1 MSKATRQS
9 HGIDGLM
16 TMTISGTINSPTPA
30 APQKGP
36 WFSLK
41 QNHNDLLARGTE
53 AYILSYRENTLAAL
67 PTTGKTGAAKW
78 VIPQM
83 WEREWN
89 PRLGVSITPLD
100 FNSESDGT
108 KLVPELW
115 LKPEN
120 ILLTTDGT
128 KVTSWE
134 DSSATPQNW
143 DAATNDEP
151 PISTVENANRF
162 AGPSG
167 NGVNNSGTY
176 LNALT
181 DMFDLPPASGGT
193 PQSGFL
199 MYFVVKFDSPNNV
212 TANQT
217 LFACGSNVATTEW
230 RIFANNFDGF
240 GRGDVVIEAKG
251 TVEYTASNAIAA
263 NGNDPTIIGVA
274 RTTDGTFVCR
284 VNGANKTFTH
294 TSGSAFPD
302 VGNFGTSSS
311 LISTLNT
318 ISPTESNVLKGTLLE
333 AFYVREK
340 NTAALQATNISEFSG
355 EATAGGTITIISSDG
370 TEITYAA
377 YASGG
382 GAANG
387 QLDPKGRVK
396 FLTDANTTTQAANL
410 VAAINDTT
418 NGHGAKI
425 TASNGGS
432 NLVILQQA
440 SLGAAGNTP
449 ITITGLPT
457 LNFNASYKSRFQ
469 NGAAGINVLDMEKI
483 ESYLGHKFG
492 IALPDAH
499 PYSKKYKRKSAIEAV
514 V

>member
-1 MSKATRQS
+1 MSRATRQS

-16 TMTISGTINSPTPA
+16 TMTINGSINSTE
-30 APQKGP
+30 KV
-36 WFSLK
+36 SIK
-41 QNHNDLLARGTE
+41 QNHNDLLARGNE
-53 AYILSYRENTLAAL
+53 NYILSYRENTLASL

-100 FNSESDGT
+100 FNSESDGA

-120 ILLTTDGT
+120 TLLTTDGT

-134 DSSATPQNW
+134 DSSATPTNW
-143 DAATNDEP
+143 EAATNDEP

-176 LNALT
+176 LTALT

-212 TANQT
+212 TADQT
-217 LFACGSNVATTEW
+217 LFACGSEAATTEW
-230 RIFANNFDGF
+230 RIFANSFNGF
-240 GRGDVVIEAKG
+240 GVGNVVIEAKG
-251 TVEYTASNAIAA
+251 TVEYTATGAIAA
-263 NGNDPTIIGVA
+263 NGNDPIIIGVA

-284 VNGANKTFTH
+284 VDGANKTFTH

-302 VGNFGTSSS
+302 VGDFGTSSS
-311 LISTLNT
+311 LISTLNSV
-318 ISPTESNVLKGTLLE
+318 SPTELNVLKGTLLE

-340 NTAALQATNISEFSG
+340 NTDAVQASHVLIANGAAAV
-355 EATAGGTITIISSDG
+355 GGTITIISSDG
-370 TEITYAA
+370 TEITYIAA
-377 YASGG
+377 DSG
-382 GAANG
+382 ANG
-387 QLDPKGRVK
+387 ALDGTKVK
-396 FLTDANTTTQAANL
+396 FLTDANTTTQATNL
-410 VAAINDTT
+410 AAAINDTT

-425 TASNGGS
+425 VATGS
-432 NLVILQQA
+432 GALIVLQQA
-440 SLGAAGNTP
+440 AHGAAGNTP

-457 LNFNASYKSRFQ
+457 IVPNTGYGERFK
-469 NGAAGINVLDMEKI
+469 NGAAGINVPDMEKI

-492 IALPDAH
+492 IVLPDAH
-499 PYSKKYKRKSAIEAV
+499 PYSKQYKRKSAIEAV
-514 V
+514 I

>member
-41 QNHNDLLARGTE
+41 QNHNELLARGTE

-67 PTTGKTGAAKW
+67 PTTEKTGAAKW

-100 FNSESDGT
+100 FNSESDGA
-108 KLVPELW
+108 KLVPEMW

-134 DSSATPQNW
+134 DSSATPTNW

-199 MYFVVKFDSPNNV
+199 MYFVVKFDSPGGV
-212 TANQT
+212 TADQT
-217 LFACGSNVATTEW
+217 LFACGSEVATTEW

-240 GRGDVVIEAKG
+240 GVGDVVLEAKG
-251 TVEYTASNAIAA
+251 TVEYTASDAISAGSGD
-263 NGNDPTIIGVA
+263 NPFIIGVA

-318 ISPTESNVLKGTLLE
+318 ISPTELNVLKGTLLE
-333 AFYVREK
+333 VFYVREK
-340 NTAALQATNISEFSG
+340 NTDAVQASNILIANG

-370 TEITYAA
+370 TEITYIAS
-377 YASGG
+377 ASG
-382 GAANG
+382 ANG
-387 QLDPKGRVK
+387 DLDPKGRVK
-396 FLTDANTTTQAANL
+396 FLTNANTTTQAANL
-410 VAAINDTT
+410 AAAVNDTT

-425 TASNGGS
+425 VATGS
-432 NLVILQQA
+432 GALIVLQQA
-440 SLGAAGNTP
+440 AHGAAGNTP

-457 LNFNASYKSRFQ
+457 IVPNTGYTERFKA
-469 NGAAGINVLDMEKI
+469 GEAGINVPDMEKI

-499 PYSKKYKRKSAIEAV
+499 PYSKQYKRKSAIEAV